1 MNYLPLINLKLVE
14 FQKEFPQYTI
24 GEIFYAIF
32 SWRNKGKE
40 FKKSEFLEMSDKEFY
55 ECASK
60 AFDHEK
66 EVTE

>member
-14 FQKEFPQYTI
+14 FQKEFPKYTM
-24 GEIFYAIF
+24 GEIFYSIF

-40 FKKSEFLEMSDKEFY
+40 FKKSEFLEMTDKEFY
-55 ECASK
+55 ECASQ

-66 EVTE
+66 DNA

>member
-1 MNYLPLINLKLVE
+1 MNHIPLINLKLVE
-14 FQKEFPQYTI
+14 FQKEFPKYTM

-32 SWRNKGKE
+32 SRRNKGKD

-55 ECASK
+55 ECTCQ

-66 EVTE
+66 EIKE